1 MTEQVASKKEE
12 EVLAELDSFA
22 ELPDAPPKRKFR
34 LSWVGWVS
42 VGVVVFWLAICVIG
56 PSIAPFHE
64 MDMDGDDSFLSYGDP
79 DYSKDGGLLTNEY
92 GTFYLGTDYLARD
105 TLSRILFGARNTIGI
120 SLAAT
125 LIAYLMG
132 ITLGILAA
140 VKGGWIDMGISRIN
154 DAILALP
161 SIMLGLIVIAALGSE
176 SSPTI
181 TSRLI
186 SSPTTIKKSAIR
198 PSLIQWCR
206 VWRSSQPPKERANSV
221 CSRCS

>member
-1 MTEQVASKKEE
+1 MTEQASKKEE

-34 LSWVGWVS
+34 LTWVGYLS
-42 VGVVVFWLAICVIG
+42 SAVVAFWLIICLIG

-64 MDMDGDDSFLSYGDP
+64 MDMDGDDSFLTAHS
-79 DYSKDGGLLTNEY
+79 NEY

-105 TLSRILFGARNTIGI
+105 TLSRVLFGARNTIGI

-125 LIAYLMG
+125 LLAYLMG

-140 VKGGWIDMGISRIN
+140 VKGGWIDMGISRVN

-161 SIMLGLIVIAALGSE
+161 TIMLGLIVIAALGS
-176 SSPTI
+176 SIPI
-181 TSRLI
+181 LI
-186 SSPTTIKKSAIR
+186 GSGDLR
-198 PSLIQWCR
+198 D
-206 VWRSSQPPKERANSV
+206 
-221 CSRCS
+221 